1 MKTDIAMINKSNSLL
16 LQKERN
22 QIMDETLKQIIE
34 EICQRPMRSSIITAA
49 ALMDSM
55 LEKVLDNYLVRDA
68 NREDIFSFQGCLC
81 TFSAKINM
89 AYALGLISKDLCDD
103 MHLFRKMRNDC
114 AHEFILDEKITSKI
128 RSMSG
133 NFKLLKKVFKFGG
146 SEDTLTYTG
155 LEFSIIFVCLL
166 KRMKNTTTLD
176 AYPCEA
182 HDDYLGF
189 QEEDYEFI
197 QNFSSKMK

>member
-68 NREDIFSFQGCLC
+68 SREDIFHRFL
-81 TFSAKINM
+81 
-89 AYALGLISKDLCDD
+89 
-103 MHLFRKMRNDC
+103 
-114 AHEFILDEKITSKI
+114 
-128 RSMSG
+128 
-133 NFKLLKKVFKFGG
+133 
-146 SEDTLTYTG
+146 
-155 LEFSIIFVCLL
+155 IFV
-166 KRMKNTTTLD
+166 
-176 AYPCEA
+176 
-182 HDDYLGF
+182 
-189 QEEDYEFI
+189 
-197 QNFSSKMK
+197 